1 MTSLTD
7 NINESSNSERQG
19 VRIKLF
25 KKVKVKNLNHQPD
38 ENSTLLQDW
47 EDVTDRTATC
57 CANLNCP
64 NKQVN
69 PALVG
74 GHVYKVGDDTDDNWY
89 ITPLCHMCN
98 SPFNLDEIEV
108 YERNLVRLKSIR
120 CNASTKNN
128 GIVVAIIQ
136 H

>member
-7 NINESSNSERQG
+7 YINESSNSERQG
-19 VRIKLF
+19 ARIKLF

-47 EDVTDRTATC
+47 EEVTGRTATY

-64 NKQVN
+64 NRQVH

-98 SPFNLDEIEV
+98 SQFNVDEMEV
-108 YERNLVRLKSIR
+108 YERNLVKLQSIR
-120 CNASTKNN
+120 RNDSTNK
-128 GIVVAIIQ
+128 
-136 H
+136 